1 MINKAEV
8 RVKLLFLFLC
18 VFCFS
23 LVLMNAYADQGV
35 DKAQAKAMEQA
46 VTDPKAVV
54 AENPNAVTAAD
65 YRQELGQAITVEEE
79 YLPQALDTYGR
90 FMPLSGV
97 KSQSGKIGIVTA
109 ASEYNYKMKAFDK
122 LPIQFGLVTKYI
134 GISNTTAV
142 QLPARLTTF
151 GLGVETTLPFFNL
164 EKTYF
169 TIALA
174 PSFYTDNWN
183 FRSESFHLAQRYF
196 MIYQPTDKLT
206 LVCGAEYIPGFK
218 AAVSPIVGLIYRPND
233 KLTFNLIP
241 PMPEIDYDLN
251 DKWTVFMQGEYVA
264 DEYKVTQNGKKNQVL
279 NYNEIRAG
287 AGLKYAPN
295 KNIQASLSAGSVF
308 NRSIEYRQDSL
319 GKVAVNNGLYTEFRV
334 NIAM

>member
-1 MINKAEV
+1 MIKSKES

-23 LVLMNAYADQGV
+23 IVLMNAYADQGV
-35 DKAQAKAMEQA
+35 DQAQAQVQAMEQA
-46 VTDPKAVV
+46 KD
-54 AENPNAVTAAD
+54 PNAVTAVD
-65 YRQELGQAITVEEE
+65 YRQELGQAITVEEDN
-79 YLPQALDTYGR
+79 LPQELDTYAR

-97 KSQSGKIGIVTA
+97 KSQSGKIGIITA
-109 ASEYNYKMKAFDK
+109 ASEYNYKMKAFNK
-122 LPIQFGLVTKYI
+122 FPIQFGLVTKYI

-142 QLPARLTTF
+142 QLPSRLTSF

-164 EKTYF
+164 DKTYF
-169 TIALA
+169 TVALA

-183 FRSESFHLAQRYF
+183 FRSESFHLGQRYF
-196 MIYQPTDKLT
+196 MIYQATDKLT

-241 PMPEIDYDLN
+241 PAPEINYSLN
-251 DKWTVFMQGEYVA
+251 KKWTVFMQGEYVA
-264 DEYKVTQNGKKNQVL
+264 DEYKVTQDGKKNQVL
-279 NYNEIRAG
+279 NYNETRAG
-287 AGLKYAPN
+287 AGVKYAPN
-295 KNIQASLSAGSVF
+295 KNIEASLSAGSVF

-319 GKVAVNNGLYTEFRV
+319 GKVAVQNGFYTEFRV
-334 NIAM
+334 NISM